1 MTVSSVYE
9 RKALNAALQTA
20 KMLREMV
27 LHYGFE
33 IQVLGPT
40 QAPVFRLRGSYR
52 FQITL
57 TTKNSKAAIRLVTK
71 VIKDF
76 RKNRY
81 LKDCS
86 ISADFKPNGTN

>member
-1 MTVSSVYE
+1 MKESFECSSSDCE
-9 RKALNAALQTA
+9 DAA
-20 KMLREMV
+20 EMV